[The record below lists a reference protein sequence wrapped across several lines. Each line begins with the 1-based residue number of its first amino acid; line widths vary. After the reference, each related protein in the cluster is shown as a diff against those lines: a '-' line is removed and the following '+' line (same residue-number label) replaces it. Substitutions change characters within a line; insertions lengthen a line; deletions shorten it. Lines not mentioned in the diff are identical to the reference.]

1 MILSRFIRIQLAIFA
16 VLTVVG
22 VSVMALYYIQ
32 VPALLGVGRQTV
44 TVQLP
49 AAGGLYPFANVTYR
63 GDTIGEVSAVKLT
76 DDGVE
81 AVLSIDSD
89 TQVPSDL
96 DAAVKSVSAIG
107 EQYVDLMPRSAGG
120 PYLQDGDVIPRS
132 RTTVPSEVGP
142 LLDQA
147 NALVESIPPGN
158 FRKVVDES
166 FNAFSGSGPDLQRL
180 LDSTRLFLQTAQENV
195 GATRTLLDQLGP
207 LLDTQVV
214 TSDAIRAWT
223 SNLATFT
230 DQVRRSDSDVRA
242 LLVKGQ
248 PFAAQAT
255 ALFQELQP
263 TLPILLANLTS
274 VGQVGVI
281 YNAAIEQVLVIYPP
295 LAAALESVVLPS
307 AGTGK
312 ANLDF
317 VYGLNTPPPCT
328 TGYLPASERRLATA
342 LDVPETPEGLYCKIP
357 QDSAN
362 SVAIRGVRNLPCAEV
377 PGKRA
382 PTPELCRDPKGYV
395 PAGTNPGVTTPSQPV
410 TPQSATTPDVQA
422 SPQSVTATAPYDP
435 VTGTYVGSDGK
446 TYAQADL
453 AMGSAYKPGM
463 TWQQL
468 LTAPTGSGQ

>member
-1 MILSRFIRIQLAIFA
+1 MILSRFVRMQLAIFA

-22 VSVMALYYIQ
+22 VTVMGLYYIQ
-32 VPALLGVGRQTV
+32 LPALVGVGRHTV

-63 GDTIGEVSAVKLT
+63 GNTIGKVSAVRLT
-76 DDGVE
+76 DTGVE
-81 AVLSIDSD
+81 AELSVDSGAE
-89 TQVPSDL
+89 VPSDL
-96 DAAVKSVSAIG
+96 DVAVKSVSAIG
-107 EQYVDLMPRSAGG
+107 EQYVDLMPRTASG
-120 PYLQDGDVIPRS
+120 PFLQDGDVVPLGRA
-132 RTTVPSEVGP
+132 TVPSEVGP

-147 NALVESIPPGN
+147 NALVASIPPGN

-180 LDSTRLFLQTAQENV
+180 LDSTRLFLQEAQNNI
-195 GATRTLLDQLGP
+195 GPTRTLLEELGP

-230 DQVRRSDSDVRA
+230 DQVRSSDSDVRA

-248 PFAAQAT
+248 PFSREAT
-255 ALFQELQP
+255 ALFQDLQP

-274 VGQVGVI
+274 VGQVAVT
-281 YNAAIEQVLVIYPP
+281 YNAALEQVLVIYPP
-295 LAAALESVVLPS
+295 LAAALVSVVLPS
-307 AGTGK
+307 AGTGR

-317 VYGLNTPPPCT
+317 VYALNTPPPCT
-328 TGYLPASERRLATA
+328 TGYLPASERRLATEV
-342 LDVPETPEGLYCKIP
+342 DVPFTPDGLYCKIP
-357 QDSAN
+357 QDAAN
-362 SVAIRGVRNLPCAEV
+362 GVAVRGVRNLPCAEV

-382 PTPELCRDPKGYV
+382 PTPELCRDPEGYV
-395 PAGTNPGVTTPSQPV
+395 PVGTNPGVTTPSQPV
-410 TPQSATTPDVQA
+410 TAQSAAAPEVQPT
-422 SPQSVTATAPYDP
+422 PQSVTATAPYDP
-435 VTGTYVGSDGK
+435 VTGKYVGSDGK

-453 AMGSAYKPGM
+453 AMGSTYRPGM

-468 LTAPTGSGQ
+468 LTAPTGSEQ